1 MGDYGNRGQG
11 GRGGNRFGGGNR
23 GGGRFG
29 GGGGRDRDRDFDRG
43 PREMFQ
49 TVCDDCGNECEVPFR
64 PSGEKPVFCSSC
76 FEKRG
81 NGESEVRFSKRE
93 APRFDRG
100 GSRNENTRGGSDNS
114 ELLQAMST
122 LNAKLDKVLKVIE
135 AKLNNDVAFPKVIV
149 QKAAQAEKQ
158 EDAVAEEKPAKAD
171 KNEDSEKKAKKT
183 VTKKATAKKA
193 KK

>member
-23 GGGRFG
+23 GGGRF
-29 GGGGRDRDRDFDRG
+29 GGGRDRDRDFDRG

-64 PSGEKPVFCSSC
+64 PSGEKPVYCSSC

-81 NGESEVRFSKRE
+81 NGDSEVRFSKRE

-135 AKLNNDVAFPKVIV
+135 AKLNNDVAIPKVIV
-149 QKAAQAEKQ
+149 QKAQAEKQ
-158 EDAVAEEKPAKAD
+158 EAAVAEEKSEKPAKS
-171 KNEDSEKKAKKT
+171 EVSEKKAKKPAA
-183 VTKKATAKKA
+183 KKAPAKKA